1 MLGGET
7 KSFPRTS
14 RCMLN
19 IKCEVVVVV
28 TVVVVVV
35 VAAAVV
41 VTAVVIVADFSVP
54 VRLAPCLTRSNAAL
68 TWPVTGPLCCF
79 NL

>member
-28 TVVVVVV
+28 IVVVVVA
-35 VAAAVV
+35 AAAVV

-68 TWPVTGPLCCF
+68 IWPVTGPLCCF

>member
-14 RCMLN
+14 RCTLN

-28 TVVVVVV
+28 VVVVA
-35 VAAAVV
+35 AAAVV

>member
-28 TVVVVVV
+28 IVVV
-35 VAAAVV
+35 VAAAAVVV